1 MIRKCLLRLDNV
13 SYKYRR
19 KYIFKNV
26 SYEFLKGN
34 IYVIE
39 GQYGRLFLDLLSG
52 FKRVREGYIYYEG
65 NVLKKNIFKRKIS
78 SILKNYYLKP
88 NLTVRENLNLKKYSY
103 EIREIL
109 QKVKLNASYL
119 DKRIDELDK
128 LECMKVVLAKS
139 LKDNP
144 KIIIIDELIINLK
157 SKEIINILKYLAY
170 RDDKCI
176 FIIRDKLKSEGLKIS
191 EFTF

>member
-1 MIRKCLLRLDNV
+1 
-13 SYKYRR
+13 
-19 KYIFKNV
+19 
-26 SYEFLKGN
+26 
-34 IYVIE
+34 
-39 GQYGRLFLDLLSG
+39 
-52 FKRVREGYIYYEG
+52 
-65 NVLKKNIFKRKIS
+65 
-78 SILKNYYLKP
+78 
-88 NLTVRENLNLKKYSY
+88 
-103 EIREIL
+103 
-109 QKVKLNASYL
+109 
-119 DKRIDELDK
+119 
-128 LECMKVVLAKS
+128 MKVVLAKS